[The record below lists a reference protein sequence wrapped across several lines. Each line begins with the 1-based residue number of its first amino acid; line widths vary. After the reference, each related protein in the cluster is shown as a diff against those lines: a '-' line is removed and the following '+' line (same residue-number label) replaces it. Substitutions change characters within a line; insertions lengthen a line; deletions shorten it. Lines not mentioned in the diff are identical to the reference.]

1 MHISVLRKHLARGDL
16 EDQTVADAVTM
27 RLAAAIEA
35 LANCSDE
42 LRIRAFGGDWPL
54 PYRQSRWVVVDGGS
68 PVAACTRWCVAKPCA
83 TAFTVAEGDVVS
95 V

>member
-1 MHISVLRKHLARGDL
+1 VTGGVDPILQLVQSRGASGLA
-16 EDQTVADAVTM
+16 
-27 RLAAAIEA
+27 
-35 LANCSDE
+35 S
-42 LRIRAFGGDWPL
+42 RA